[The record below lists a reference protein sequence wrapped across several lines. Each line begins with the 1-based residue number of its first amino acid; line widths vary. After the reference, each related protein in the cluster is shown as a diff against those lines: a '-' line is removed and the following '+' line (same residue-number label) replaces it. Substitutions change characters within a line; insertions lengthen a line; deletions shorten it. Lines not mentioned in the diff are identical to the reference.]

1 MSDTIIN
8 VRFGLYHL
16 QLTKSWRPSIS
27 RNDFHRGYPDGRF
40 AIYELFG
47 LERMWR

>member
-1 MSDTIIN
+1 MSDTLVNIRLG
-8 VRFGLYHL
+8 VFHL
-16 QLTKSWRPSIS
+16 QLTKSWRIRVS
-27 RNDFHRGYPDGRF
+27 RNEFHRGNPDGRF